1 MKEVS
6 LEVKDG
12 HSFFGLEVNGRKMH
26 FSDEELIAIL
36 EKHFSNEEQPIQ
48 IVEMPVEGKLFE
60 IKPVK
65 INRSLFSEKRDNEE
79 QEKLRKLILQAFER
93 VNNEP
98 KKYCRT
104 FYTYKPKKMWDKPQ
118 HVSQLRKMAC
128 KMGDHLTDWVEF
140 ALEQAQRIQ
149 NGESWEILCNI
160 PDSLNYNRLIVWKDG
175 TYRIVG
181 GAVKMGDM
189 KSPSYIFGFEY
200 ESNCVLESVVPSVTS
215 FKIMKVADAN

>member
-60 IKPVK
+60 IKPAK
-65 INRSLFSEKRDNEE
+65 INWSMFFEKREDEE
-79 QEKLRKLILQAFER
+79 QEVLRKLILQAFER
-93 VNNEP
+93 LDNEP
-98 KKYCRT
+98 KKYRRT
-104 FYTYKPKKMWDKPQ
+104 FYTFKPEKTWVEPQ
-118 HVSQLRKMAC
+118 TVCQLRKMAC

-140 ALEQAQRIQ
+140 AFEQAQRIQ
-149 NGESWEILCNI
+149 NGECWESICNI
-160 PDSLNYNRLIVWKDG
+160 PDTLNYTRLIVWKDG
-175 TYRIVG
+175 SYRIG
-181 GAVKMGDM
+181 GGSVKNGDT
-189 KSPSYIFGFEY
+189 KSPSYIFGFGY